1 MRIVVMGAGS
11 MGCLL
16 GGYLARADHEVFLL
30 DPQTE
35 RTEAIQTSGIVVE
48 GVGGDFD
55 VEASAGPTY
64 DGDAPPDLVLVCV
77 KAYDTAQAASDCEV
91 FLGNHTEVLTLQN
104 GVGNLERLAH
114 TLPRDQLLAGTTSLG
129 ANLLSPGRV
138 HHAGEGGTHIGDVY
152 GERSDRAEEIAALF
166 TAARL
171 PASATDNIHELIW
184 SKLAVNVGIN
194 ALTALLRVRNGR
206 LLAAEGATRVMEPA
220 VVECLAVAEESGVS
234 LDAEV
239 VMARVKDVARRTAS
253 NRSSMLMD
261 VLGDR
266 RTEIDAI
273 NGAVVRRGRE
283 LGLAVPVNETLTNLV
298 HAVESLR
305 ENREK

>member
-16 GGYLARADHEVFLL
+16 GGYMARAEHEVFLV
-30 DPQTE
+30 DTQAE
-35 RTEAIQTSGIVVE
+35 RTEAIQTGGIAVE

-64 DGDAPPDLVLVCV
+64 PGDAPPDLVLVCV
-77 KAYDTAQAASDCEV
+77 KAYDTAQAASDCAE
-91 FLGNHTEVLTLQN
+91 FLGPDTEVLTLQN
-104 GVGNLERLAH
+104 GVGNIERLAH
-114 TLPRDQLLAGTTSLG
+114 TLPREQLLGGTTSLG
-129 ANLLSPGRV
+129 ANLLAPGRV
-138 HHAGEGGTHIGDVY
+138 HHAGEGDTFIGDVY
-152 GERSDRAEEIAALF
+152 GERSDRAEKIAALF

-171 PASATDNIHELIW
+171 PATVAEDIHALIW

-194 ALTALLRVRNGR
+194 ALTALLRVRNGQ
-206 LLAAEGATRVMEPA
+206 LLAAEGATKVMECA
-220 VVECLAVAEESGVS
+220 VSECIAVAEESGVE
-234 LDAEV
+234 LVAET
-239 VMARVKDVARRTAS
+239 VMATVKDVARRTAS

-261 VLGDR
+261 TLGNR
-266 RTEIDAI
+266 RTEIDSI

-283 LGLAVPVNETLTNLV
+283 LGVAVPVNETLTHLV
-298 HAVESLR
+298 LATESLR

>member
-1 MRIVVMGAGS
+1 MGAGS

-16 GGYLARADHEVFLL
+16 GGYLARAEHEVFLV

-35 RTEAIQTSGIVVE
+35 RTEAIRTGGIVVE

-64 DGDAPPDLVLVCV
+64 AANEPPDLVLVCV
-77 KAYDTAQAASDCEV
+77 KAYDTAQAASDCAM
-91 FLGNHTEVLTLQN
+91 FIGDHTEVLTLQN
-104 GVGNLERLAH
+104 GVGNIERLAH
-114 TLPRDQLLAGTTSLG
+114 TLPREQLLAGTTSLG
-129 ANLLSPGRV
+129 ANLLAPGRV
-138 HHAGEGGTHIGDVY
+138 HHAGDGDTYIGNVY
-152 GERSDRAEEIAALF
+152 GERSERAEAIAALF

-171 PASATDNIHELIW
+171 PTSATADIHELIW
-184 SKLAVNVGIN
+184 RKLAVNVGIN
-194 ALTALLRVRNGR
+194 ALTAVLQVRNGQ

-220 VVECLAVAEESGVS
+220 VAECVAVAEESGVS
-234 LDAEV
+234 LDAEEV
-239 VMARVKDVARRTAS
+239 LARVKDVARRTAS

-261 VLGDR
+261 MLGGR

-283 LGLAVPVNETLTNLV
+283 LGVAVPVNEALTNLV
-298 HAVESLR
+298 HALESLR